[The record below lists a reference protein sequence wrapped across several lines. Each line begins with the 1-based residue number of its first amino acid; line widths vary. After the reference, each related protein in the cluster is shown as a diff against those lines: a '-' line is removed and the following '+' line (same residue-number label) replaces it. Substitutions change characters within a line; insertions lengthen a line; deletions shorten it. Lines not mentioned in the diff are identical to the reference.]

1 MNLNGEETFKY
12 DISDVWTALHN
23 TNMLSKAIP
32 GCKSMTATGSNNY
45 VVAVSLGVAAVKGEY
60 EGKVKVI
67 DVKSPLHFMIEG
79 EGAGSPGFVKVKMNC
94 FLERT
99 PSGTLMKWDCDAT
112 VGGLIAS
119 IGGRVLSGIS
129 KFMAKQFFKAF
140 KDEMAKSMVA
150 KAA

>member
-1 MNLNGEETFKY
+1 MQLDGEEKF
-12 DISDVWTALHN
+12 DQDVAEVWAALHD

-32 GCKSMTATGSNNY
+32 GCKSMTPNGNNNY

-60 EGKVKVI
+60 EGKVKVT
-67 DVKSPLHFMIEG
+67 DVKAPVHYTIEG
-79 EGAGSPGFVKVKMNC
+79 EGTGAPGFVKLKMDVQ
-94 FLERT
+94 LERQAA
-99 PSGTLMKWDCDAT
+99 GTLMKWKCDAE

-140 KDEMAKSMVA
+140 KNEMKKVAPA